1 MEIQNTRNKKAGTN
15 KRKDRIRKK
24 PTTWNYKNR
33 AIEKTHKTSM
43 RSKGY
48 EKRKSNMS
56 TKRGY
61 YKEILIKKSRG
72 MENVQKNQPFKKYKY
87 RTGLAK

>member
-1 MEIQNTRNKKAGTN
+1 
-15 KRKDRIRKK
+15 
-24 PTTWNYKNR
+24 
-33 AIEKTHKTSM
+33 M

-72 MENVQKNQPFKKYKY
+72 MENVQKTNHLKNTNIEQDWQNRERKKKAGTNKGNG
-87 RTGLAK
+87 RIIIKPAT